1 MGLEDI
7 FEGKANADVKREI
20 VLELLDTD
28 NNLDEK
34 TELTKPMRWSCLVV
48 MKDYIGG
55 LNLGKS
61 EGILGQFIRQSHKF
75 LISKDREGRKEYI
88 ESLRALG
95 NMEHENLEKSKKN
108 NYGMI
113 S

>member
-7 FEGKANADVKREI
+7 FQGKANADVKREI

-28 NNLDEK
+28 KNLDEK

-48 MKDYIGG
+48 MKDYIGSHK
-55 LNLGKS
+55 LS
-61 EGILGQFIRQSHKF
+61 TSQCILEQFIRQSHKF

-95 NMEHENLEKSKKN
+95 NMEQENLEKSKKN

-113 S
+113 N